1 MRTALIIAALVIATP
16 AITEPDPQSARAFQ
30 EEQAGFLSPVTLAMD
45 RRHAARE
52 PNRNRPISQLAEAN
66 FQIAVRAGN
75 RVGVPESYTR
85 FVVAKESGG
94 NAAARNPASTATGL
108 GQFIRGTHAAIIG
121 RPLTLAEHVS
131 LASVP
136 EHNAALTAAH
146 LRACLDAMPGASP
159 AVVWKSCHYQGLGN
173 VGGSIDRARA
183 HYAAIAGDM
192 RFTAGN
198 SAPSYRVAG
207 GQS

>member
-1 MRTALIIAALVIATP
+1 MIRPALIIAALAISTP
-16 AITEPDPQSARAFQ
+16 AVTEPDSQSARAFQ
-30 EEQAGFLSPVTLAMD
+30 QEQAGYLSPVTLAMD

-52 PNRNRPISQLAEAN
+52 PNRGRPVSQLAEAN
-66 FQIAVRAGN
+66 YQIAVRAGN
-75 RVGVPESYTR
+75 RIGVPESYTR

-159 AVVWKSCHYQGLGN
+159 AALWRNCHYYGLAN
-173 VGGSIDRARA
+173 VGGSIDRARS
-183 HYAAIAGDM
+183 HYASIASDM
-192 RFTAGN
+192 RFTPGN
-198 SAPSYRVAG
+198 AAPSYRAG